1 MSEKDNFIKL
11 EVESEKIDKS
21 VKLKFRD
28 FESREDTDKLIGKD
42 LYIEQDQLEKLGEN
56 EFYWKEILGLNVY
69 LNNDQKV
76 GVVSDI
82 IETGANDVLVITG
95 ENTFLVP
102 YLYGQSIKLIDLKE
116 QKIIIDKIYY
126 EQ

>member
-1 MSEKDNFIKL
+1 M
-11 EVESEKIDKS
+11 
-21 VKLKFRD
+21 KLKFKD

>member
-1 MSEKDNFIKL
+1 MNKILLIYLFFIFISC
-11 EVESEKIDKS
+11 ED
-21 VKLKFRD
+21 RTD
-28 FESREDTDKLIGKD
+28 F
-42 LYIEQDQLEKLGEN
+42 
-56 EFYWKEILGLNVY
+56 Y

>member
-1 MSEKDNFIKL
+1 MIKNNLNYKRLILSFLILVLLFSTNFFKNL
-11 EVESEKIDKS
+11 
-21 VKLKFRD
+21 
-28 FESREDTDKLIGKD
+28 
-42 LYIEQDQLEKLGEN
+42 
-56 EFYWKEILGLNVY
+56 LNVY